1 MSVKPP
7 APTLT
12 PDKYRLAVT
21 VNLPMNGDP
30 DPLVCLPEGPV
41 IWLIRNNDGKHG
53 FDVTI
58 DPAKFTHNGKK
69 EHPFPKND
77 KLSTHVAPGNY
88 GFIAT
93 TIKKG
98 FHRDHFTYV
107 IDVLQTGTGKPV
119 RPIAI
124 DPDLDVIDPNT
135 GE

>member
-58 DPAKFTHNGKK
+58 DPAKFKPQRQEGTSVPEERQA
-69 EHPFPKND
+69 EHARRAWQ
-77 KLSTHVAPGNY
+77 LRC
-88 GFIAT
+88 
-93 TIKKG
+93 
-98 FHRDHFTYV
+98 HRDDDQERLHTRS
-107 IDVLQTGTGKPV
+107 LHL
-119 RPIAI
+119 RHRRA
-124 DPDLDVIDPNT
+124 PD
-135 GE
+135 GHR

>member
-1 MSVKPP
+1 MSRKSQPGP
-7 APTLT
+7 ST

-21 VNLPMNGDP
+21 INLPFTKDP

-41 IWLIRNNDGKHG
+41 VWLIRNNDGVHG

-58 DPAKFTHNGKK
+58 DPMKFMHNTKK
-69 EHPFPKND
+69 GHPFPNND

-88 GFIAT
+88 GVLAAIV
-93 TIKKG
+93 KKG
-98 FHRDHFTYV
+98 FTRDHFTYV
-107 IDVLQTGTGKPV
+107 IDVAQTGSSPV
-119 RPIAI
+119 RPISI

>member
-1 MSVKPP
+1 MIKKAP
-7 APTLT
+7 AGPST

-21 VNLPMNGDP
+21 INLPFTKDP
-30 DPLVCLPEGPV
+30 DPLVCLPDGPV
-41 IWLIRNNDGKHG
+41 LWLIRNNDGKHG

-58 DPAKFTHNGKK
+58 DPMKFKHNGKK

-77 KLSTHVAPGNY
+77 KLTTHVPPGLY
-88 GFIAT
+88 GVIAS

-98 FHRDHFTYV
+98 FTRDRFTYV
-107 IDVLQTGTGKPV
+107 IDVAQTGSSPV
-119 RPIAI
+119 PPIII